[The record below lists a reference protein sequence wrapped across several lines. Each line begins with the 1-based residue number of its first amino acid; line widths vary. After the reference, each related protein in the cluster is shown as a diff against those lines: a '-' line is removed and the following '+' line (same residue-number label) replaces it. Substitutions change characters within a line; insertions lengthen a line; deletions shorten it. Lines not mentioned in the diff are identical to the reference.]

1 MASLTASSPSAS
13 SPSPS
18 PAPITTFDTTVLA
31 EKYRFSY
38 WRDAICAHL
47 SPSETMRKIDDA
59 PFAARL
65 RKVALGKVNVC
76 DIRFSPMENRRDA
89 ACLRRMPDDDV
100 FVALMK
106 TGTGRL
112 VQDDR
117 CALPAV
123 GDLVVYD
130 SARPFLW
137 EFEQDT
143 RMIVA
148 RIARRQMAA
157 RLPDFEHLAARII
170 RPDQPLAS
178 TIAHT
183 LTDIVELETPLS
195 ESCSQRLGNS
205 FLELLTASLEA
216 SLTAPGRKVA
226 DDDLVRQA
234 KTFLLAH
241 IEDPDLDL
249 STVANRLGVSLRTL
263 CRAFAA
269 DGTTAIRWL
278 WQQRLALAHRLLE
291 EGQARNVGQVVMQCG
306 FSDFSHFSR
315 AFKKAYG
322 VMPKSVLRAAG

>member
-1 MASLTASSPSAS
+1 MASCPTPS
-13 SPSPS
+13 
-18 PAPITTFDTTVLA
+18 PITTFDTSVLA
-31 EKYRFSY
+31 EPYRFSY

-47 SPSETMRKIDDA
+47 SPSETTRRRPDA

-65 RKVALGKVNVC
+65 RKMALGKVHLC
-76 DIRFSPMENRRDA
+76 DIRFSPMASRRDA

-100 FVALMK
+100 FVALMV
-106 TGTGRL
+106 TGAGRL

-117 CALPAV
+117 CALPSV

-143 RMIVA
+143 RMIIA
-148 RIARRQMAA
+148 RIARRPMAS
-157 RLPDFEHLAARII
+157 RLPDLPHLAARIV
-170 RPDQPLAS
+170 RPGQPLAS
-178 TIAHT
+178 TVAHT
-183 LTDIVELETPLS
+183 MTDIVALEEPLS
-195 ESCSQRLGNS
+195 ESGAQRLGHS
-205 FLELLTASLEA
+205 FLDLLAASLEA
-216 SLTAPGRKVA
+216 SLTPPGRNLT

-234 KTFLLAH
+234 KSFLLAH

-249 STVANRLGVSLRTL
+249 ATVANSLGVSLRTL

-278 WQQRLALAHRLLE
+278 WQQRLELAHRLLA
-291 EGQARNVGQVVMQCG
+291 EGQARHVGQVVMQCG

-322 VMPKSVLRAAG
+322 VRPKTVLRAAG

>member
-1 MASLTASSPSAS
+1 MAPLNSSSLSTCSP
-13 SPSPS
+13 P
-18 PAPITTFDTTVLA
+18 PAPITTFDTNVLA

-148 RIARRQMAA
+148 RMARRQMAA

-183 LTDIVELETPLS
+183 LTDIVELEAPLS
-195 ESCSQRLGNS
+195 ESCSQRLGNA
-205 FLELLTASLEA
+205 FLEMLTASLEA
-216 SLTAPGRKVA
+216 SLTAPGRRVA
-226 DDDLVRQA
+226 DEDLVRQA

-249 STVANRLGVSLRTL
+249 ATVANRLGVSLRTL

>member
-1 MASLTASSPSAS
+1 MASLTASSAT
-13 SPSPS
+13 
-18 PAPITTFDTTVLA
+18 PAAPPAAITTFDTNVLA
-31 EKYRFSY
+31 EPYRFSY

-47 SPSETMRKIDDA
+47 SPSETTRRGQDR

-65 RKVALGKVNVC
+65 RKVALGKVNLC
-76 DIRFSPMENRRDA
+76 DIRFSPMASRRDA

-117 CALPAV
+117 VALPAT
-123 GDLVVYD
+123 GDLVIYD

-143 RMIVA
+143 RMIIA
-148 RIARRQMAA
+148 RVARRQMAA
-157 RLPDFEHLAARII
+157 RLPDLAHLAARVV
-170 RPDQPLAS
+170 RPGQPLAS

-183 LTDIVELETPLS
+183 MTDIVELESPLS
-195 ESCSQRLGNS
+195 ETCSQRLGNS
-205 FLELLTASLEA
+205 FLELLAASLEA
-216 SLTAPGRKVA
+216 SLTAPGRKVT
-226 DDDLVRQA
+226 DEDLVRQA
-234 KTFLLAH
+234 KTFLIAH

-249 STVANRLGVSLRTL
+249 ATVAGSLGVSLRTL

-278 WQQRLALAHRLLE
+278 WQQRLELAHRLLV

-322 VMPKSVLRAAG
+322 VMPKSVLRPAG

>member
-1 MASLTASSPSAS
+1 MASLIASSATPAS
-13 SPSPS
+13 L
-18 PAPITTFDTTVLA
+18 PAAITTFDTNVLA
-31 EKYRFSY
+31 EPYRFSY

-47 SPSETMRKIDDA
+47 SPSETTRREQDR

-65 RKVALGKVNVC
+65 RKVALGKVNLC
-76 DIRFSPMENRRDA
+76 DLRFSPMASRRDA

-117 CALPAV
+117 IALPAI
-123 GDLVVYD
+123 GDLVIYD

-143 RMIVA
+143 RMIIA
-148 RIARRQMAA
+148 RVARRQMAA
-157 RLPDFEHLAARII
+157 RLPDLAHLAARVV
-170 RPDQPLAS
+170 RPSQPLAS

-183 LTDIVELETPLS
+183 MTDIVELESPLS
-195 ESCSQRLGNS
+195 ETCSQRLGNS

-216 SLTAPGRKVA
+216 SLTAPGRKVT
-226 DDDLVRQA
+226 DEDLVRQA

-249 STVANRLGVSLRTL
+249 ATVANSLGVSLRTL

-278 WQQRLALAHRLLE
+278 WRQRLELAHRLLA
-291 EGQARNVGQVVMQCG
+291 EGQARTIGQVVMQCG

-322 VMPKSVLRAAG
+322 VMPKSVLRPAG